1 VTEQPLLVLDNVSKT
16 YGGVRAVDEVSL
28 TVAPGSIT
36 ALIGPNGAGKSTLFN
51 VVTGFDRA
59 EAGTVA
65 FGGRAML
72 GLPPHRIAKRGLVR
86 TFQLTRTFEA
96 ISVVDNM
103 LAATHG
109 HPGER
114 LLTALLARRRV
125 GDHERAVRERARE
138 LLDLFALTEVAD
150 AYAGQLSGGQ
160 RKLLELAR
168 ALMLEPTMVL
178 LDEPMA
184 GVNPVLGRRLM
195 EHIHR
200 LRDERGLTF
209 FFVEHDMDAVM
220 RHADEVVVVAQGRVL
235 VEGPP
240 AEVQADTRV
249 VDAYLGS
256 ASGPQ
261 PPSPAVESG
270 ETRPLVLRV
279 EDLVAG
285 YVPGVDILRGVHVEV
300 REGEI
305 VTIVG
310 PNGAGKSTLVKA
322 LVGILRPRAGRI
334 FLRGDEITD
343 LSGHEIVHKGVAYVP
358 QRDNVF
364 PSLTVE
370 ENLELGAL
378 RRSGTSVRERIAEIV
393 ALFPLLAKRGKQQ
406 AGSLSGGEH
415 QMLALGRALMA
426 DPAVLLLDEP
436 SAGLAPALVG
446 AMFEKIVEVN
456 AAGVTILMVEQNA
469 RQALAL
475 STRGYVLDVGQ
486 NRFEGR
492 GGDLLEDPQVGRLY
506 LGGGGRV

>member
-1 VTEQPLLVLDNVSKT
+1 MTERPLLVLDNVSKT

-59 EAGTVA
+59 ETGTVA
-65 FGGRAML
+65 FGGHATL
-72 GLPPHRIAKRGLVR
+72 GLAPHRIAKRGLVR

-103 LAATHG
+103 LAATHA
-109 HPGER
+109 HPGEH

-125 GDHERAVRERARE
+125 RDHERAVRERARE
-138 LLDLFALTEVAD
+138 LLDLFALTDVAD

-195 EHIHR
+195 EHMHR

-220 RHADEVVVVAQGRVL
+220 RHADEVVVMAQGRVL
-235 VEGPP
+235 VEGRP
-240 AEVQADTRV
+240 AEVQADARV
-249 VDAYLGS
+249 VDAYLGT
-256 ASGPQ
+256 AS
-261 PPSPAVESG
+261 PPRARRPAG
-270 ETRPLVLRV
+270 EDAARPHVLRV

-334 FLRGDEITD
+334 VLHDDEITD

-358 QRDNVF
+358 QRNNVF
-364 PSLTVE
+364 PSLTVD

-378 RRSGTSVRERIAEIV
+378 RRAGTAVKERIAEIV
-393 ALFPLLAKRGKQQ
+393 TLFPMLGKRGKQQ
-406 AGSLSGGEH
+406 AGSLSGGER

-426 DPAVLLLDEP
+426 EPAVLLLDEP
-436 SAGLAPALVG
+436 SAGLAPALVD

-475 STRGYVLDVGQ
+475 SNRGYVLDVGQ

-492 GGDLLEDPQVGRLY
+492 GSDLLDDPQVGRLY
-506 LGGGGRV
+506 LGGGGRL